1 MALRCGR
8 RGQPERA
15 RVAAAYMVQGC
26 SIRTAL
32 RLAGYSAGVANRG
45 TAALRHSQ
53 VLQRAVLRELSQT
66 PVAAAW
72 FSERRIHRLL
82 SAFPG
87 LDFKK
92 LRTEYYGRQRNYVL
106 VICRPTSWSTPT
118 P

>member
-8 RGQPERA
+8 KGQPERA
-15 RVAAAYMVQGC
+15 RVAATYMVRGY

-53 VLQRAVLRELSQT
+53 LLQRAVLSELSQR

-72 FSERRIHRLL
+72 FIERRIHRLL
-82 SAFPG
+82 SALPR
-87 LDFKK
+87 LDFKEF
-92 LRTEYYGRQRNYVL
+92 RTEYYGRQRNYVL
-106 VICRPTSWSTPT
+106 VICAPTYTATPT